1 MHFSPYLLIDHVGDR
16 SSMRGDEG
24 CYLGFLFE
32 RQGTVELQSK
42 GLPREA
48 SSDIRHSCLGLLANK
63 AWGMPSMPSSL
74 KKVLGGPKRLAQAPF
89 LKVI

>member
-1 MHFSPYLLIDHVGDR
+1 MHDLSPYLFIDHVGDR
-16 SSMRGDEG
+16 SAMRGDEG

-48 SSDIRHSCLGLLANK
+48 SSNIRHSCLELAK
-63 AWGMPSMPSSL
+63 TGQGCMVLSPEKSSWWEE
-74 KKVLGGPKRLAQAPF
+74 GDASPF
-89 LKVI
+89 LT

>member
-1 MHFSPYLLIDHVGDR
+1 MHFSPYLFIDHVGDR
-16 SSMRGDEG
+16 SAMRGDEG

-48 SSDIRHSCLGLLANK
+48 SSDIRHSWQTTTRLRCILAFLPEK
-63 AWGMPSMPSSL
+63 SSWWEEEEAPSH
-74 KKVLGGPKRLAQAPF
+74 R
-89 LKVI
+89 